1 MSHRTRSALT
11 LSAAAVLLAAA
22 TAACSSGVTTTSE
35 ATASQPPVRSSGQ
48 RQAKVTQPVDHRAPR
63 LGGGKVLIRQDE
75 THGSRVLEF
84 PRAGKGDGDAL
95 VVAVRCHGE
104 GRIDVRLRPL
114 GVGFP
119 VECRAGDV
127 RTVHHE
133 AALSHSRDAGTVA
146 VTATP
151 AASAAPGSVRWSL
164 TVGRD
169 ALSAVDPMP

>member
-11 LSAAAVLLAAA
+11 LSTAAVLLAAA
-22 TAACSSGVTTTSE
+22 TATCSSAVATTFE
-35 ATASQPPVRSSGQ
+35 ATAFQPPVRSSVQ
-48 RQAKVTQPVDHRAPR
+48 RPAKMTQPVDLTAPR
-63 LGGGKVLIRQDE
+63 LGGGKVLVRQDG

-114 GVGFP
+114 GVDFP
-119 VECRAGDV
+119 VECRAGEV
-127 RTVHHE
+127 RAVHHE
-133 AALSHSRDAGTVA
+133 SAVSHAGDAGTIA
-146 VTATP
+146 VTAT
-151 AASAAPGSVRWSL
+151 PGSVRWSL

-169 ALSAVDPMP
+169 ALAAVDPM

>member
-22 TAACSSGVTTTSE
+22 TTACSSAVTTTSE

-48 RQAKVTQPVDHRAPR
+48 RQAKVTQPVDHMAPR
-63 LGGGKVLIRQDE
+63 LGGGKVLVRQDE

-95 VVAVRCHGE
+95 VVAVRCRGE

-127 RTVHHE
+127 STVHHE
-133 AALSHSRDAGTVA
+133 FALSHARDAGTIA

-169 ALSAVDPMP
+169 DLAAVDPMP